1 MEKDKIA
8 LEYMKIVL
16 STDRFMDY
24 IEEEDIMK
32 SIASDAYQMAD
43 AMVEASKTK
52 VTEFGITE

>member
-1 MEKDKIA
+1 MDRDKVA

-24 IEEEDIMK
+24 IEEDNIMK

-43 AMVEASKTK
+43 VMVEASKTK